1 MQTPRTM
8 GHPLAATS
16 MATVTPQ
23 EFPAASLA
31 PQQVAALQRALRYVD
46 EHLSQPLRVT
56 ELAAAACVSRFHL
69 VRLFRIGT
77 GASPLRYVRRRRIER
92 ARQLLPGAQLP
103 MACLAQQLGFFD
115 QSHFVRSFRAETGCS
130 PGQYVAGDAALL
142 LPLDRVS
149 NGVHP

>member
-1 MQTPRTM
+1 M
-8 GHPLAATS
+8 GHPFAAS
-16 MATVTPQ
+16 RMATLFPPDP
-23 EFPAASLA
+23 PAASLA
-31 PQQVAALQRALRYVD
+31 PQQAAALQRALRYVD

-69 VRLFRIGT
+69 VRLFRAGT

-103 MACLAQQLGFFD
+103 MACTAQQLGFFD

-142 LPLDRVS
+142 HPLDRVS

>member
-1 MQTPRTM
+1 M
-8 GHPLAATS
+8 GHPFAAPH
-16 MATVTPQ
+16 MATVSPPAS
-23 EFPAASLA
+23 PAASLA
-31 PQQVAALQRALRYVD
+31 PHQAAALQRALRYVD

-56 ELAAAACVSRFHL
+56 ELAQAACVSRFHL
-69 VRLFRIGT
+69 VRLFRTGT

-130 PGQYVAGDAALL
+130 PGQYLAGDAALL
-142 LPLDRVS
+142 LPPDHVS

>member
-1 MQTPRTM
+1 MS
-8 GHPLAATS
+8 HPSAAS
-16 MATVTPQ
+16 PMATVSPPAS
-23 EFPAASLA
+23 PAASLA
-31 PQQVAALQRALRYVD
+31 PHQAAALQRALRYVD

-56 ELAAAACVSRFHL
+56 ELAQAACVSRFHL
-69 VRLFRIGT
+69 VRLFRTGT

-130 PGQYVAGDAALL
+130 PGQYLAGDAALL
-142 LPLDRVS
+142 LPLDHVS

>member
-1 MQTPRTM
+1 M
-8 GHPLAATS
+8 GHPLAAS
-16 MATVTPQ
+16 RMATVSSPDP
-23 EFPAASLA
+23 PALALA
-31 PQQVAALQRALRYVD
+31 PQQAAALQRALRYVD

-69 VRLFRIGT
+69 VRLFRTGT

-92 ARQLLPGAQLP
+92 ARQLLPVAQLR
-103 MACLAQQLGFFD
+103 MSCLAQQLGFFD

-130 PGQYVAGDAALL
+130 PGQYLAGDAALL
-142 LPLDRVS
+142 LPPDRVS

>member
-1 MQTPRTM
+1 
-8 GHPLAATS
+8 
-16 MATVTPQ
+16 MATV
-23 EFPAASLA
+23 FPPDPSVVSLA
-31 PQQVAALQRALRYVD
+31 PQQAAALQRALRYVD

-69 VRLFRIGT
+69 VRLFRTGT

-103 MACLAQQLGFFD
+103 MSRLAQQLGFFD

-130 PGQYVAGDAALL
+130 PGQFLAGDAALL
-142 LPLDRVS
+142 LPPDLVS
-149 NGVHP
+149 HGVHP

>member
-1 MQTPRTM
+1 M
-8 GHPLAATS
+8 GHPLAAS
-16 MATVTPQ
+16 PMATVFSPDP
-23 EFPAASLA
+23 PAVALA
-31 PQQVAALQRALRYVD
+31 PQQAAALQRALRYVD

-69 VRLFRIGT
+69 VRLFRTGT

-103 MACLAQQLGFFD
+103 MSRLAQQLGFFD

-142 LPLDRVS
+142 LPPDRVS

>member
-1 MQTPRTM
+1 M
-8 GHPLAATS
+8 GHPLAAS
-16 MATVTPQ
+16 PMATVFSPDP
-23 EFPAASLA
+23 PAVALA
-31 PQQVAALQRALRYVD
+31 PQQAAALQRALRYVD

-69 VRLFRIGT
+69 VRLFRAGT

-92 ARQLLPGAQLP
+92 ARQLLPVAHLP
-103 MACLAQQLGFFD
+103 MSCLAQQLGFFD

-130 PGQYVAGDAALL
+130 PGQYLAGDAALL
-142 LPLDRVS
+142 LPPDRVS

>member
-1 MQTPRTM
+1 M
-8 GHPLAATS
+8 GHPFAAS
-16 MATVTPQ
+16 PMATVVPP
-23 EFPAASLA
+23 ELPAVVLA
-31 PQQVAALQRALRYVD
+31 PQQAAALQRALRYVD

-56 ELAAAACVSRFHL
+56 ELAQAACVSRFHL
-69 VRLFRIGT
+69 VRLFRTGT

-130 PGQYVAGDAALL
+130 PGQYLAGDAALL
-142 LPLDRVS
+142 LPPDHVS

>member
-1 MQTPRTM
+1 M
-8 GHPLAATS
+8 GHPLAAS
-16 MATVTPQ
+16 RMATVFSPDP
-23 EFPAASLA
+23 PAVALA
-31 PQQVAALQRALRYVD
+31 PQQAAALQRALRYVD

-69 VRLFRIGT
+69 VRLFRTGT

-92 ARQLLPGAQLP
+92 ARQLLPVAQLP
-103 MACLAQQLGFFD
+103 MSCLAQQLGFFD

-130 PGQYVAGDAALL
+130 PGQYLAGDAALL
-142 LPLDRVS
+142 LPPDHVS